1 MGIIPVRPA
10 RIEPNVTTYRSFLSA
25 TPLIFEALMPT
36 DVDIITVEQIA
47 SIADRL
53 TEEGR
58 KVSPLT
64 VWEAAGG
71 GSLLAIAAGLQ
82 RWREARSPDVPQQQA
97 LTGLPDDL
105 AETLVNVARRL
116 WTVSRDDTER
126 LAGQRLSVVNQRL
139 STALAERDEALA
151 EFQKTGSEAEKNRQ
165 QMAEMLSALRASE
178 ESAARLRE
186 EVGTATAR
194 AQTAETQIEE
204 AARRASMEQAEREAV
219 TASLEEERRAKDA
232 LNAALAAKDEEIARI
247 AQERDQT
254 RQQHEQ
260 LHGLIAGKDEELARI
275 ADERNQT
282 QQQHEQLH
290 GLIAGKDQDLAR
302 IAEERD
308 RARQDHADLHALL
321 SGKDD
326 ELERVAQERDQFR
339 QEHEALTRIAHDN
352 SAQVERSSQDA
363 NAAQARAQAA
373 EAQAS
378 ESLARVAALEAELNE
393 VRAALAVERESAAA
407 RSAEVVAQRDHVERV
422 SGELEET
429 RKRISALMEEK
440 AEQGTELA
448 RVSNDVNA
456 LRERA
461 ESAEKNATDLAKRLV
476 EKEQGEESELA
487 SLQRQV
493 SAQAKSHSKAYD
505 ELRAN
510 AEQWVTYAKDLRQR
524 LDVANEK
531 ILFIDARSTGEVAL
545 MRRLAVE
552 LERMKP
558 DHELV
563 LREAQQKLIGDKM
576 AQQLAQK
583 GYRYDPATAVMSKIE
598 S

>member
-1 MGIIPVRPA
+1 
-10 RIEPNVTTYRSFLSA
+10 
-25 TPLIFEALMPT
+25 MPT
-36 DVDIITVEQIA
+36 DVDNITDEQIA

-64 VWEAAGG
+64 VWAEAGN
-71 GSLLAIAAGLQ
+71 GSVVAIAAGLQ
-82 RWREARSPDVPQQQA
+82 RWREARSPDMPQQQA
-97 LTGLPDDL
+97 PTGLPDDL

-116 WTVSRDDTER
+116 WTVSRDETER
-126 LAGQRLSVVNQRL
+126 MSGQRLSAVSQRL

-151 EFQKTGSEAEKNRQ
+151 EFQKTGDEAAKNRQ
-165 QMAEMLSALRASE
+165 QMMEMLSALRASE
-178 ESAARLRE
+178 ESVVRLRE
-186 EVGTATAR
+186 EADAATIR
-194 AQTAETQIEE
+194 AQTAETRIEE
-204 AARRASMEQAEREAV
+204 AAQRASAERAQLETV
-219 TASLEEERRAKDA
+219 NASLEEERRAKEA
-232 LNAALAAKDEEIARI
+232 LNAALAAKDEDIARI
-247 AQERDQT
+247 AQERDQAREQQANLHASLAGKDEELARIVDERNQA

-260 LHGLIAGKDEELARI
+260 LSASLAGKDEELARI
-275 ADERNQT
+275 AEERDQAR
-282 QQQHEQLH
+282 QQHEQLSAS
-290 GLIAGKDQDLAR
+290 LAGKDEELAR

-308 RARQDHADLHALL
+308 QARQ
-321 SGKDD
+321 
-326 ELERVAQERDQFR
+326 Q
-339 QEHEALTRIAHDN
+339 HEALGLVSQEK
-352 SAQVERSSQDA
+352 SAEAERLLQDL
-363 NAAQARAQAA
+363 NAAYTRAQAA

-378 ESLARVAALEAELNE
+378 ENLVRIAALEAELNDA
-393 VRAALAVERESAAA
+393 RSALAAERESAAA
-407 RSAEVVAQRDHVERV
+407 RGAEVSAQREHAERI
-422 SGELEET
+422 GAELDEA
-429 RKRISALMEEK
+429 RKQVSALMEEK
-440 AEQGTELA
+440 AEQGAELA

-461 ESAEKNATDLAKRLV
+461 EAAERNATDLAKRLV
-476 EKEQGEESELA
+476 EKEQGDESELA

-493 SAQAKSHSKAYD
+493 AAQAKAHSKAYD
-505 ELRAN
+505 DLRAN

-552 LERMKP
+552 LERLKP

-563 LREAQQKLIGDKM
+563 FREAQQKLIGDKM

-598 S
+598 T

>member
-1 MGIIPVRPA
+1 
-10 RIEPNVTTYRSFLSA
+10 
-25 TPLIFEALMPT
+25 
-36 DVDIITVEQIA
+36 
-47 SIADRL
+47 
-53 TEEGR
+53 
-58 KVSPLT
+58 
-64 VWEAAGG
+64 
-71 GSLLAIAAGLQ
+71 
-82 RWREARSPDVPQQQA
+82 
-97 LTGLPDDL
+97 
-105 AETLVNVARRL
+105 
-116 WTVSRDDTER
+116 
-126 LAGQRLSVVNQRL
+126 
-139 STALAERDEALA
+139 
-151 EFQKTGSEAEKNRQ
+151 
-165 QMAEMLSALRASE
+165 
-178 ESAARLRE
+178 
-186 EVGTATAR
+186 
-194 AQTAETQIEE
+194 
-204 AARRASMEQAEREAV
+204 
-219 TASLEEERRAKDA
+219 
-232 LNAALAAKDEEIARI
+232 
-247 AQERDQT
+247 
-254 RQQHEQ
+254 
-260 LHGLIAGKDEELARI
+260 LHGV
-275 ADERNQT
+275 
-282 QQQHEQLH
+282 
-290 GLIAGKDQDLAR
+290 IAGKDQDLAR

-326 ELERVAQERDQFR
+326 ELARVAQERDQFR

-393 VRAALAVERESAAA
+393 VRAALAAERESAAA

-524 LDVANEK
+524 LDVSNEK

>member
-1 MGIIPVRPA
+1 
-10 RIEPNVTTYRSFLSA
+10 
-25 TPLIFEALMPT
+25 MPT